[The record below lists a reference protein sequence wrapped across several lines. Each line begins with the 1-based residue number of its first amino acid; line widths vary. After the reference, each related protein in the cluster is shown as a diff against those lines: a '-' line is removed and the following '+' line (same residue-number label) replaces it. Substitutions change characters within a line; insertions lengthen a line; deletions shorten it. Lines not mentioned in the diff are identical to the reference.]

1 MPRFSIIIP
10 VYNVEPYLRECLDSV
25 LKQTFSD
32 WEAICVDDGSTD
44 SCAAILNDYT
54 KRDMRFRVITQ
65 PNGGLSAARNT
76 GLAAATGEYMIFLD
90 SDDWVEP
97 NTLETLHS
105 EIGHEASDTTPID
118 LLCFGGWHGDK
129 VERPTP
135 TTYPTGWNYYNHCA
149 LTHHEFPFVCVV
161 LRCYRRQ
168 FLAENRLHFREGI
181 LHEDNEFTPRAC
193 LAAQTVK
200 VIPDVLYHYRVRPG
214 SIMTTR
220 GLRSK
225 ESLLLIASDLAALFA
240 RTEGIDRTT
249 VYRHLTQCYQMAFID
264 NTRDE
269 DRHLLPLVDWQAYRT
284 VSRTRPRHRLNYLL
298 LRLSPSLYRRF
309 NH

>member
-25 LKQTFSD
+25 LGQTFTD
-32 WEAICVDDGSTD
+32 WEAICVNDGSTD
-44 SCAAILNDYT
+44 GSAAILDDYARRD
-54 KRDMRFRVITQ
+54 KRFLIIAQ

-76 GLAAATGEYMIFLD
+76 GLAAATGEYVLFLD

-97 NTLETLHS
+97 TMLKQLAPHCNSTDMLCFACRRTDN
-105 EIGHEASDTTPID
+105 GASDPLQTEQAA
-118 LLCFGGWHGDK
+118 GWD
-129 VERPTP
+129 
-135 TTYPTGWNYYNHCA
+135 YYNRHA
-149 LTHHEFPFVCVV
+149 LERREVPFVCVWQ
-161 LRCYRRQ
+161 RCYRRQ

-193 LAAQTVK
+193 LAAKTVK

-225 ESLLLIASDLAALFA
+225 ESLILIANDLAALFA

-269 DRHLLPLVDWQAYRT
+269 DRHLLPLVDWRAYRT